1 MMYENNR
8 RMPSWLS
15 ATVPA
20 DSDRQL
26 QGMRQLLAKHHLNSV
41 CQSARCPNIAKCFC
55 NKTVTFMILGDVCT
69 RSCSFC
75 GVSKGLP
82 RTPNLEEPRNLAEA
96 IFSLKLRHAVITS
109 VTRDDLC
116 DGGASHFAAVVE
128 ESRARNSSTALELL
142 IPDFRGTHNALQAVV
157 NSKPNIIGH
166 NVETVQRISKHVR
179 READFERSLQLL
191 RNVKALNGSLITKSG
206 FMVGLGETKMEVI
219 GLLAKLH
226 GVGCDIITIGQ
237 YLRPT
242 SEQIPVVKYITPATF
257 GYYRE
262 KAMEMGFKAV
272 LSGPL
277 VRSSYNASQLLDS
290 VKRTNVPITA

>member
-1 MMYENNR
+1 
-8 RMPSWLS
+8 
-15 ATVPA
+15 
-20 DSDRQL
+20 
-26 QGMRQLLAKHHLNSV
+26 
-41 CQSARCPNIAKCFC
+41 
-55 NKTVTFMILGDVCT
+55 MILGDVCT
-69 RSCSFC
+69 RTCSFC

-82 RTPNLEEPRNLAEA
+82 RTLNLEEPRNVADA

-142 IPDFRGTHNALQAVV
+142 IPDFRGSHEALQAVV

-166 NVETVQRISKHVR
+166 NVETVQRIFQQVR

-191 RNVKALNGSLITKSG
+191 GEVKALNRSLLTKSG
-206 FMVGLGETKMEVI
+206 FMVGLGETRMEVI
-219 GLLAKLH
+219 GLLAKLRD
-226 GVGCDIITIGQ
+226 VGCDIITIGQ

-242 SEQIPVVKYITPATF
+242 PKQIPVVKYIAPSTF
-257 GYYRE
+257 GYYRA

-277 VRSSYNASQLLDS
+277 VRSSYDASQLLDS
-290 VKRTNVPITA
+290 IERTTAPITAESRIAQVLNVDVSRSSGSNSGECNQIREDVSISKVSEERGQQRRKR